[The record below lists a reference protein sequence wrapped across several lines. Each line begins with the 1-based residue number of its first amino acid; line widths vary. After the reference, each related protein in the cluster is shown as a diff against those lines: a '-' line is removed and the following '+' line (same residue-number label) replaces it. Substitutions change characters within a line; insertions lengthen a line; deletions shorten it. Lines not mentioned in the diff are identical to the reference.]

1 MYLIHASFDR
11 VLTLS
16 HGANLKLRQ
25 TNARAQTK
33 VAQAH
38 AQVCRGLATPL
49 IDTFG
54 DVMTSCHG
62 DQHTVDQVIMIICD
76 TSHHKVGMFA
86 QLLWEHKWMLMC
98 WFELEDK
105 TALYDA

>member
-11 VLTLS
+11 VLTLL

-25 TNARAQTK
+25 TNATAQTK

-38 AQVCRGLATPL
+38 ARVCRGLAMPL

-62 DQHTVDQVIMIICD
+62 DQGSPQHTVDQVIMIICD
-76 TSHHKVGMFA
+76 TSHHVCTVTMGTQM
-86 QLLWEHKWMLMC
+86 
-98 WFELEDK
+98 
-105 TALYDA
+105 DANVLV